1 MMVAEILTTAI
12 IVNIIASTIR
22 ISTPIL
28 IAALG
33 ELVTERAGIM
43 NLGVEGTMLMGAFT
57 GFLVTFRTGSL
68 LFGTGAAIVVGGLM
82 GLIMAFMAATLKVDQ
97 TITGLG
103 LNLLGAGLSLFWYRI
118 GFENIGGDTSPII
131 ETSKIVKIPLLSE
144 IPYLG
149 DIFFSHQVL
158 TYIAFLMVPIIWF
171 FLYRTKYGLRIR
183 GLGENPMAVDM
194 KGVKVA
200 RLVYFA
206 TIFGGMMAGLGG
218 SFVTIG
224 TTVRFLPGITG
235 GRGWLAVVI
244 VIAGNWRP
252 WRILV
257 ATLIFAFLDALQL
270 QIQGIGVQIPFQILL
285 ALPYI
290 IAVVVLLG
298 GRASS
303 KPPRYLG
310 RTYYRE

>member
-1 MMVAEILTTAI
+1 MMISELLTTII

-43 NLGVEGTMLMGAFT
+43 NLGVEGTMLMGAFV
-57 GFLVTFRTGSL
+57 GFLVTFKTNSL
-68 LFGTGAAIVVGGLM
+68 LIGTGAAIVIGGVM
-82 GLIMAFMAATLKVDQ
+82 GLIMAFMATTLKVDQ

-131 ETSKIVKIPLLSE
+131 ETSKIVEIPLLSDIPFLGE
-144 IPYLG
+144 IL
-149 DIFFSHQVL
+149 FSQQLL
-158 TYIAFLMVPIIWF
+158 TYFAFLLVPAMWY

-183 GLGENPMAVDM
+183 GLGENPLAVDL
-194 KGVKVA
+194 KGVGVT
-200 RLVYFA
+200 RLQYVA

-224 TTVRFLPGITG
+224 TTNRFLPDITG

-257 ATLIFAFLDALQL
+257 ATLVFAFLDALQL
-270 QIQGIGVQIPFQILL
+270 QIQGVGVQFPFQILL
-285 ALPYI
+285 AFPYI
-290 IAVVVLLG
+290 IAIVALLA
-298 GRASS
+298 GRARSR
-303 KPPRYLG
+303 PPRHLG
-310 RTYYRE
+310 KTYIRE